1 MHSAVQYTMQNNAE
15 QPNANNYCTA
25 VAYHESVLLLQG
37 WWGGPCTALQMWPIL
52 AGRKSGVKVVNCV
65 HDSQGDQIGH
75 LHPAAHHS
83 HSTFSWGTLQQGTAH
98 EMRVISIQCSSI
110 TNIHTQLYTMFKVTA
125 IWIVQNLFTVSVSST
140 RSSYLIHSDIKYVIH
155 LCKYIIYIQYITL

>member
-1 MHSAVQYTMQNNAE
+1 MHMIIILCTVQCSTQCKTMQNNPMQNNAE
-15 QPNANNYCTA
+15 QPNANNYCTV
-25 VAYHESVLLLQG
+25 VAYHESFLLLQG

-110 TNIHTQLYTMFKVTA
+110 TNIHT
-125 IWIVQNLFTVSVSST
+125 
-140 RSSYLIHSDIKYVIH
+140 
-155 LCKYIIYIQYITL
+155 IIYHVQSNTPFTWNH